1 MKINV
6 FGMFAA
12 ILVATANC
20 AWGHGFG
27 LSLESDSQ
35 GNAVVIAPA
44 SESTILDGNGNAI
57 GPQNLFVSAFSGTAS
72 SDGSY
77 GVIHGFAYATGAW
90 PSYTATYNILSPL
103 FFSDGTGTGPT
114 ATVPASSGTY
124 MAVYDRDVGLYPGA
138 APGTVQF
145 TGGIAGVGPF
155 VPGYGVSL
163 FDPHEL
169 QKKLYFGAAS
179 TQYYG
184 EYGFSYEVSV
194 TLAGGQKLTTG
205 PLIDVFATDIGTSGF
220 YSNAPILQ
228 QNAATMA
235 IYSAAIAVPES
246 WNYNGSGSY
255 SDGTKWYQTIPNG
268 LGFTAAF
275 GGGATTA
282 VNGPMAS
289 VTIDRAV
296 YAGTLIFDNATT
308 SYTLAADGVD
318 GHGIVLNNNGVGAA
332 VNVNSGNHMISAN
345 LTLADMEGTVFTI
358 APGSTL
364 TISGAFATS
373 GANPTVALNGSGTL
387 RITSPPTFVAN
398 TSIQVNGG
406 KLKFSAASG
415 SATIGNGVTLTVAS
429 GATLELAGSISAL
442 SSAVNIANNSTQ
454 ASGGG
459 LIVSGTNQQAGN
471 INGAGDLVINAG
483 GNLTASQVMQNS
495 IVIGGTA
502 SAPAMLTI
510 SASDTGAANLI
521 LAGSLSP
528 RGPFAAGSEDS
539 VLVLSDQRNADDV
552 SSGSSPVISLDKI
565 VSDDSTNVPEPSTL
579 LLASLAPIVASAFRG
594 LTGGRRKA
602 RGDARAAP

>member
-1 MKINV
+1 
-6 FGMFAA
+6 
-12 ILVATANC
+12 
-20 AWGHGFG
+20 
-27 LSLESDSQ
+27 
-35 GNAVVIAPA
+35 
-44 SESTILDGNGNAI
+44 
-57 GPQNLFVSAFSGTAS
+57 
-72 SDGSY
+72 
-77 GVIHGFAYATGAW
+77 
-90 PSYTATYNILSPL
+90 
-103 FFSDGTGTGPT
+103 
-114 ATVPASSGTY
+114 
-124 MAVYDRDVGLYPGA
+124 
-138 APGTVQF
+138 
-145 TGGIAGVGPF
+145 
-155 VPGYGVSL
+155 
-163 FDPHEL
+163 
-169 QKKLYFGAAS
+169 
-179 TQYYG
+179 
-184 EYGFSYEVSV
+184 
-194 TLAGGQKLTTG
+194 
-205 PLIDVFATDIGTSGF
+205 
-220 YSNAPILQ
+220 
-228 QNAATMA
+228 
-235 IYSAAIAVPES
+235 
-246 WNYNGSGSY
+246 
-255 SDGTKWYQTIPNG
+255 
-268 LGFTAAF
+268 
-275 GGGATTA
+275 
-282 VNGPMAS
+282 
-289 VTIDRAV
+289 
-296 YAGTLIFDNATT
+296 
-308 SYTLAADGVD
+308 
-318 GHGIVLNNNGVGAA
+318 
-332 VNVNSGNHMISAN
+332 MISAN